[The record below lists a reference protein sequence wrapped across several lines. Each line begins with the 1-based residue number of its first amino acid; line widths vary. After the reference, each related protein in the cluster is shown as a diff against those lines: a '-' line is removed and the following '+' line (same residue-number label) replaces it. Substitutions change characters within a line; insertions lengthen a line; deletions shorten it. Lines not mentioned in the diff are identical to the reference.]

1 MKTTN
6 TSIRQVG
13 VIRENQLFSDYRKT
27 VFNVWFDGKQ
37 VIGTMSYDELVAL
50 RDILNDAANEY
61 VDSLEEKKRLEQEL
75 ADKINDIMEK
85 MSTEGGQK

>member
-1 MKTTN
+1 MKTPS

-13 VIRENQLFSDYRKT
+13 VIRENQLCNDYRKT
-27 VFNVWFDGKQ
+27 VFNIWFDGNQ
-37 VIGTMSYDELVAL
+37 VIDTMSYDEMLAL
-50 RDILNDAANEY
+50 RDILNDAASDY
-61 VDSLEEKKRLEQEL
+61 VDSLEDQKRHKQEL

>member
-1 MKTTN
+1 MKTPS

-13 VIRENQLFSDYRKT
+13 VIRENQLFNDYRKT
-27 VFNVWFDGKQ
+27 VFNIWFDGNQ
-37 VIGTMSYDELVAL
+37 VIDTMSYDEMLAL
-50 RDILNDAANEY
+50 RDILNDAAS
-61 VDSLEEKKRLEQEL
+61 DQKRRKQEL